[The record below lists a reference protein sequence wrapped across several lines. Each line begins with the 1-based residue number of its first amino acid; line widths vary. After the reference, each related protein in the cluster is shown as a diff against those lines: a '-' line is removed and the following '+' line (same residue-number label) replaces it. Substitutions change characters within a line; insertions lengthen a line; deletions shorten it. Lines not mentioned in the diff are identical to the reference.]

1 MRICGSR
8 SGTESQ
14 PARNDF
20 LPRGQ
25 LQSSY
30 WLGGGQKG
38 DGVRR
43 QSGSWQSGVDT
54 DWVMNCPTLGR
65 FHRRRI
71 LSIEPPSKLVY
82 TWPTEGSDA
91 EPEQVTVSFNRDGT
105 ETEVVILHERILVK
119 TGTNTALVGTAV
131 WTSWRRTSWP
141 QCESQPHCHPSRY
154 QPEVRGMATTD
165 RRADRI
171 TLSATLPTTH
181 RLSPPAPRDPIG
193 RSVHCRHNILR
204 GASSNGRHTENHKD
218 RNRGL

>member
-30 WLGGGQKG
+30 WLVGGQKG
-38 DGVRR
+38 GGVRR

-54 DWVMNCPTLGR
+54 DWVMNCPTPGR

-119 TGTNTALVGTAV
+119 TRRDEHSAGWNGCLDKLEAYVLAAV
-131 WTSWRRTSWP
+131 
-141 QCESQPHCHPSRY
+141 
-154 QPEVRGMATTD
+154 
-165 RRADRI
+165 
-171 TLSATLPTTH
+171 
-181 RLSPPAPRDPIG
+181 
-193 RSVHCRHNILR
+193 
-204 GASSNGRHTENHKD
+204 
-218 RNRGL
+218 

>member
-14 PARNDF
+14 PARKDF

-38 DGVRR
+38 GGVRR

-54 DWVMNCPTLGR
+54 DWVMNCPTPGR

-119 TGTNTALVGTAV
+119 T
-131 WTSWRRTSWP
+131 RRGRTQRWL
-141 QCESQPHCHPSRY
+141 E
-154 QPEVRGMATTD
+154 
-165 RRADRI
+165 
-171 TLSATLPTTH
+171 
-181 RLSPPAPRDPIG
+181 RLSGQVGGVRPG
-193 RSVHCRHNILR
+193 RSVSRSRIAAPPDINPKYAGWLSPVI
-204 GASSNGRHTENHKD
+204 APTE
-218 RNRGL
+218 